1 MLRYGDEWKAVMS
14 AKGVCEKGKIHTG
27 IDPGLAIECT
37 RCQLDAGEGQARQE
51 PEMQGRP
58 GGSVVDRSTAATDG
72 ESLGALRRWRH
83 VWAKRE
89 HEPTPQ
95 LKRRIRL

>member
-14 AKGVCEKGKIHTG
+14 AKCGCEKGKIHTG

-37 RCQLDAGEGQARQE
+37 RCQLDAGVRQARQE

-58 GGSVVDRSTAATDG
+58 GGSVVCTLTEESDG
-72 ESLGALRRWRH
+72 ENLGALRWWGH
-83 VWAKRE
+83 V
-89 HEPTPQ
+89 
-95 LKRRIRL
+95 